1 MIFMSLWT
9 KGLPVLGLLVV
20 NEGKLT
26 SFLLEGEG
34 KEEEEGRGRRRSGGC
49 ERGEEE
55 GGGGNG

>member
-1 MIFMSLWT
+1 M
-9 KGLPVLGLLVV
+9 LGLLVV

-34 KEEEEGRGRRRSGGC
+34 KEEEEGRGRRRSGGY

-55 GGGGNG
+55 GGEGRDK